1 MTASSPVDGVR
12 VIAAAAVG
20 SAGLVLESV
29 TITPAGRRRVLR
41 VVVDLPDDASGGVPM
56 ESVAAA
62 AQAVSAAL
70 DDSPV
75 MGGSPYVLEVSS
87 PGVDRPLTEPRHWR
101 RARGRL
107 VAVTT
112 GDGRALSGRLESAD
126 DDGVVIDGVPVP
138 WDLLGAGRVE
148 IEFSRPDD
156 PVEDSAD
163 AAELDEDD
171 EDEGQD
177 EHQDEDEDQ
186 DDEDGTREV

>member
-1 MTASSPVDGVR
+1 MTASSSVDGVR
-12 VIAAAAVG
+12 AIAAAAVG

-29 TITPAGRRRVLR
+29 AITPAGRRRVLR

-62 AQAVSAAL
+62 SQAVSAAL

-107 VAVTT
+107 VKVTL
-112 GDGRALSGRLESAD
+112 GDGRVLSGRLESSD

-138 WDLLGAGRVE
+138 WELLGAGRVE
-148 IEFSRPDD
+148 IEFSRPDAPD
-156 PVEDSAD
+156 D
-163 AAELDEDD
+163 AALEDD
-171 EDEGQD
+171 V
-177 EHQDEDEDQ
+177 DEDEDDDQ
-186 DDEDGTREV
+186 DDAEDDEDGTREV